1 VACESSIVFASFFA
15 NFGGRTRAHLPRFST
30 SGGLQSCEEVDGFG
44 LAEEGL
50 EDDFEDDLEDDLEV
64 VDDFSEV
71 VEFKFVDDWV
81 SADTDTLKPSL
92 CRPARMEL
100 IGCTDSSGSTSIV
113 MFGKGQAEAL
123 AVGVQSSP
131 CSSSHEIGNR
141 LSSSGHEPS
150 EPLAGA

>member
-1 VACESSIVFASFFA
+1 VLASCLA

-30 SGGLQSCEEVDGFG
+30 SCGLQSFEEVDGFG

-50 EDDFEDDLEDDLEV
+50 EDDFSEDFEDDLEDDLEA
-64 VDDFSEV
+64 VDDFAEV
-71 VEFKFVDDWV
+71 IEFEVVDDWV
-81 SADTDTLKPSL
+81 SADTDTLNPSL
-92 CRPARMEL
+92 YRPARMEL
-100 IGCTDSSGSTSIV
+100 IGCTDSSGSTSMV

-131 CSSSHEIGNR
+131 CSSSHEIGIR

-150 EPLAGA
+150 EPLTGA